1 MLKLVLQS
9 CQVFQLSCE
18 LLMVAETFV
27 ITGCLCFSLK
37 VVYCFCFIVTD
48 KADSEYLQGMVTLA
62 TSNKDEVR
70 FLQELGFQLVD
81 ISQPATSTS
90 GNEKEVKMTEP
101 GGLSLTLVIPGVSES
116 LHVVVSGL

>member
-1 MLKLVLQS
+1 
-9 CQVFQLSCE
+9 
-18 LLMVAETFV
+18 
-27 ITGCLCFSLK
+27 
-37 VVYCFCFIVTD
+37 
-48 KADSEYLQGMVTLA
+48 MVTLA

-81 ISQPATSTS
+81 ISQTIASN
-90 GNEKEVKMTEP
+90 GVNEKEMKVGEP